1 MARSISNALPEGGKL
16 AALRARTDR
25 DLGRL
30 ALHAV
35 EAGLQRARESAY
47 EDAEAIY
54 YRVAPLLPLLTHL
67 PGAEAGAAR
76 RQAAEL
82 RSELDQA
89 ALAGAGA
96 LS

>member
-1 MARSISNALPEGGKL
+1 MATSIPSAIREDGKL

-25 DLGRL
+25 DPGRL
-30 ALHAV
+30 VLRALETGLRHAQ
-35 EAGLQRARESAY
+35 ECAY

-54 YRVAPLLPLLTHL
+54 DRVAPLLPLIENL
-67 PGAEAGAAR
+67 PGPDAGAAR

-89 ALAGAGA
+89 ALASTGAA
-96 LS
+96 